1 MKKSFDLR
9 QRKGLFDIIGDLHGC
24 TAELDELLEKLGYE
38 KNAGGKLKQSEG
50 RILIFLGDLG
60 DRGPHSAQ
68 AFQQVME
75 WVEAGNAL
83 YTPGNHC
90 NKLMRYLQGRHVQL
104 TQGLEGTVSQVAIRE
119 EMTPGFMG
127 KLRAFIEDA
136 PPYLWLDEG
145 DLVVAHGGIKAQ
157 MIGRDGS
164 DVRRMCLYGD
174 ITGEKKP
181 DGTPVRLDWA
191 QHYRRETAIVYGH
204 TPVPGPRWV
213 NNTINIDQGC
223 VFGGWLTALRWP
235 EREVVQV
242 RAGEKYYRERTPGFI
257 IEASEGTEWGES
269 SN

>member
-1 MKKSFDLR
+1 M
-9 QRKGLFDIIGDLHGC
+9 FDIIGDLHGC
-24 TAELDELLEKLGYE
+24 TAELEELLEKLGYE
-38 KNAGGKLKQSEG
+38 RSAGGKLKQSEG
-50 RILIFLGDLG
+50 RTLIFLGDLG

-90 NKLMRYLQGRHVQL
+90 NKLMRYLQGRPVQL
-104 TQGLEGTVSQVAIRE
+104 TQGLEGTVSQVASRE
-119 EMTPGFMG
+119 EMMPGFTG
-127 KLRAFIEDA
+127 ILRAFIEDA

-145 DLVVAHGGIKAQ
+145 EIVVAHGGIKAQ

-164 DVRRMCLYGD
+164 DVRRMCLYGG
-174 ITGEKKP
+174 ITGEKNP

-191 QHYRRETAIVYGH
+191 QHYRGEAAIVYGH

-235 EREVVQV
+235 EREVIQV
-242 RAGEKYYRERTPGFI
+242 RAGEKYYTERTPGFI
-257 IEASEGTEWGES
+257 EEASEGTEWGES